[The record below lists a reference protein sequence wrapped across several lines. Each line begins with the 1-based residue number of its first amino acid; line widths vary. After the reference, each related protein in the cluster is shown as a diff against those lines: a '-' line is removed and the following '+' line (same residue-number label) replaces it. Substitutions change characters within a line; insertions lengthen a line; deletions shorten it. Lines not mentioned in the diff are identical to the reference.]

1 MSRKGTFLTTAL
13 ILAVALAGLMLI
25 NVGPGDATGRFPD
38 QAPTNQDRIHS
49 ETDGPVLT
57 GIDEGITAALGK
69 MAAAL
74 VVVIMAIYGAVWGL
88 KRLNGGRR
96 RNRNGQRLLEV
107 VESAYLAPKKTVA
120 LVRVADKAV
129 VIGVTEGQMSV
140 LTELD
145 SDQTALALA
154 DQPNP
159 NDGATVGFDRMFT
172 AAANRLRRFA
182 VRPQTMIAAEE

>member
-1 MSRKGTFLTTAL
+1 MNRKRTFLTTAL

-25 NVGPGDATGRFPD
+25 DVGRTDAVGQSALTV
-38 QAPTNQDRIHS
+38 APVPADDAQS
-49 ETDGPVLT
+49 EVRALT
-57 GIDEGITAALGK
+57 GMDDGMVAAMGK

-74 VVVIMAIYGAVWGL
+74 VIVVLAIYGAVWGL

-96 RNRNGQRLLEV
+96 RRHSGQQLLEV
-107 VESAYLAPKKTVA
+107 IETAYLAPKKTVA
-120 LVRVADKAV
+120 LLRVADKAIV
-129 VIGVTEGQMSV
+129 VGITEGQMSV

-159 NDGATVGFDRMFT
+159 DSEAGKGFDRMFT
-172 AAANRLRRFA
+172 TAANRLRRFA
-182 VRPQTMIAAEE
+182 SRPQTMTAVGE